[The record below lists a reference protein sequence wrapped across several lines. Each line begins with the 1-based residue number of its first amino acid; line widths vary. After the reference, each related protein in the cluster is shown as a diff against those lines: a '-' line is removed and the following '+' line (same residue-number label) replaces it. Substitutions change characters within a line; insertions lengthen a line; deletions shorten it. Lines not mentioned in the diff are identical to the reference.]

1 MKYDIT
7 TVYNC
12 ISEKT
17 NFISEITEDIESLKK
32 DLEIQESKVSIV
44 TTQYSIL
51 KSLIGLH
58 EMILYIG
65 DITTDRTQDDYLI
78 HQIITARIL
87 TTYLLSGAHEL
98 DDDTPF
104 MVSKIIGDDVFK
116 QLNSEVYNDMLL
128 KDYRIMTY
136 YSVSELVK
144 FKPYIEE
151 SDIDVFSIVG
161 TINKLT
167 PNGAVK
173 YFKFIYNDV
182 QGSVYISR
190 NDKGINS
197 IALLYN
203 NTCAFYDTDKGK
215 SVLEFSYDNMVYG
228 KLLSHI
234 IDNLSNE

>member
-7 TVYNC
+7 AVYNC
-12 ISEKT
+12 ISEKAK
-17 NFISEITEDIESLKK
+17 FISVTNEVIKTLKS
-32 DLEIQESKVSIV
+32 DLEIKESKVDIATIQFAIS
-44 TTQYSIL
+44 

-58 EMILYIG
+58 EMVLYID
-65 DITTDRTQDDYLI
+65 DIKTDRSQDDYLI

-87 TTYLLSGAHEL
+87 TTYLLSIHEM
-98 DDDTPF
+98 DDDAPY
-104 MVSKIIGDDVFK
+104 MVSKVIGEDIFKHLNPDV
-116 QLNSEVYNDMLL
+116 YTGMLL
-128 KDYRIMTY
+128 KEYRTMTY

-151 SDIDVFSIVG
+151 SDTDIFSIVG
-161 TINKLT
+161 TIINLT
-167 PNGAVK
+167 PNGNVK

-197 IALLYN
+197 VVLVYN

-215 SVLEFSYDNMVYG
+215 SELEFSYDNMCYG
-228 KLLSHI
+228 KLMSHI
-234 IDNLSNE
+234 IDKLSHE